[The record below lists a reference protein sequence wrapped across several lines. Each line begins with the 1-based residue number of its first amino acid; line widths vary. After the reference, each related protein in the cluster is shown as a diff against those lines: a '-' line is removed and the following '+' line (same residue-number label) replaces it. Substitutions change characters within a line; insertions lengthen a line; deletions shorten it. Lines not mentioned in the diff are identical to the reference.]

1 MKDFDANEKTLKAC
15 FCTQHYLQ
23 ILIAVHVC
31 FYVENDRIIV
41 MLALFG
47 DQWRTKMENGSGYTV
62 AAAKLVHLLWR
73 LVCQKH
79 CVPANQVIHL
89 IINIIKNILN
99 SYAVSS
105 VFRCAF
111 CQVYPHFCCQNYAP

>member
-1 MKDFDANEKTLKAC
+1 
-15 FCTQHYLQ
+15 
-23 ILIAVHVC
+23 
-31 FYVENDRIIV
+31 
-41 MLALFG
+41 
-47 DQWRTKMENGSGYTV
+47 MENGSGYTV

-79 CVPANQVIHL
+79 CVPANQVIHV

-111 CQVYPHFCCQNYAP
+111 CQVYPHFCCQNYAPRNGQRAWIVSLNTDGHNSNFHRFDI